1 MNKSLVKKIKKNIR
15 RGMLIKLKDDLSKS
29 IENFGGGTPKL
40 KMQGKIKQ
48 VYDTMASHVIV
59 EDDYGSRWSIDYSD
73 IVELLDEKH
82 NVLLSNG
89 VDAFKPET
97 FDLNNLVL

>member
-1 MNKSLVKKIKKNIR
+1 MSKALMKKIKVNIR
-15 RGMLIKLKDDLSKS
+15 RGMLIRLKDDLTRS
-29 IENFGGGTPKL
+29 IENFGGRTPKL

-48 VYDTMASHVIV
+48 VYNTMASHAVV
-59 EDDYGSRWSIDYSD
+59 EDDYGRQWSIDYSD

-82 NVLLSNG
+82 NVLISKE
-89 VDAFKPET
+89 VDTFKPET